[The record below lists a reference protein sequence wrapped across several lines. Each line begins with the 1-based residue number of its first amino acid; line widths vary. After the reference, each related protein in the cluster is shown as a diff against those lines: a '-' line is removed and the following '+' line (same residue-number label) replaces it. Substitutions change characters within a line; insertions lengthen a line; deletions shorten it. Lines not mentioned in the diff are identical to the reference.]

1 VLEGHI
7 GDVHFCRFFPSGLV
21 VLSGGADLRM
31 KIWSAE
37 DGSSPVTLA
46 GHTRG
51 VTDGSPVEKGR
62 NVVSVSRDGQ
72 CKLFDCG
79 ESKCLTTFAKYD
91 TIINACALQ
100 SLSSANMAKL
110 DISNGPNN
118 ETHSEREVGTEN
130 KIVALACEDGYL
142 RVVALRSRKKVYFN
156 FFSHN

>member
-1 VLEGHI
+1 M
-7 GDVHFCRFFPSGLV
+7 HFCRFFPSGLV

-37 DGSSPVTLA
+37 DGSSPVTLT

-51 VTDGSPVEKGR
+51 VTDGCPVEKGR

-100 SLSSANMAKL
+100 CLSSANMAKL
-110 DISNGPNN
+110 DISNGQNS
-118 ETHSEREVGTEN
+118 ETPSEREVGTEN

-142 RVVALRSRKKVYFN
+142 RVVALGSRKKVFQ
-156 FFSHN
+156 FFCL

>member
-1 VLEGHI
+1 M
-7 GDVHFCRFFPSGLV
+7 HFCRFFPSGLV

-37 DGSSPVTLA
+37 DGTSPVTLT

-51 VTDGSPVEKGR
+51 VTDGCPVEKGR

-79 ESKCLTTFAKYD
+79 EAKCLTTFAKFD

-110 DISNGPNN
+110 DISNGQNN
-118 ETHSEREVGTEN
+118 NSNEAYSEREVGTEN
-130 KIVALACEDGYL
+130 KLVALACEDGYL
-142 RVVALRSRKKVYFN
+142 RVVALRSRKKVFHI
-156 FFSHN
+156 FHNHQQKIIC